1 MIGRRAAG
9 SLEAEVLAALWAA
22 GEPLSAQDV
31 RRRLAVELAHT
42 TINTILGRLHDK
54 GAVER
59 RTSGRGYEYW
69 PLLDQ
74 AGLTARRMQALLD
87 DGADAARVLRR
98 FVDGLDPETMAALRE
113 LLVDETEHGDR

>member
-9 SLEAEVLAALWAA
+9 TLEAEVLATLWATA
-22 GEPLSAQDV
+22 EPLTAQEV
-31 RRRLAVELAHT
+31 RRRLGGDLAHT

-69 PLLDQ
+69 PVLDQ
-74 AGLTARRMQALLD
+74 ADLTARRMQALLD
-87 DGADAARVLRR
+87 GAPDPASILSR
-98 FVDGLDPETMAALRE
+98 FVDGLDPRTTEALRA
-113 LLVDETEHGDR
+113 LLDGGDERGRR